1 MTMKGEDRRPAPFSL
16 RLSFEERQRLEKQA
30 AGMSLSAYVKDR
42 IFGQDA
48 VPRQT
53 RGKAP
58 VRDHELLGK
67 LLGQLGASRLP
78 QNINQLARA
87 ANIGTLPVNDE
98 TTRELNRACEDI
110 AAMRWMLMQALGM
123 RLPEGPGP
131 KETVTQT
138 FTRAGSAPREP
149 SP

>member
-42 IFGQDA
+42 LFGPDA
-48 VPRQT
+48 PGRQT
-53 RGKAP
+53 RGKTP
-58 VRDHELLGK
+58 VKDHELLGK

-78 QNINQLARA
+78 QNMNQLAKA

-98 TTRELNRACEDI
+98 TTCELNRACENI
-110 AAMRWMLMQALGM
+110 AAMRWMLMEALGM
-123 RLPEGPGP
+123 RLPEGPKP

-138 FTRAGSAPREP
+138 FARAGNTPRER